1 MFTSESA
8 KAASALGH
16 QKRWHS
22 PKRSA
27 LARELTAQNA
37 QIFIAT
43 ALTRVRKQIEAVQ
56 DKLDTMLHNGRPKPK
71 NLRDLANVL
80 KELEGVEARLSG
92 RPLPGQLRPNPPR
105 AKDLQ
110 IADSPEFSL
119 APAIDVPADA
129 VKYPDHEPN
138 ASVMHEEAG
147 PGETPAPD
155 LAPDPEPG
163 KPVSVELPTQQIVG
177 NESDERKIE

>member
-22 PKRSA
+22 PRRSA

-43 ALTRVRKQIEAVQ
+43 ALTRVRKQIESVQ
-56 DKLDTMLHNGRPKPK
+56 DKLDSMLHNGRPKPK

-92 RPLPGQLRPNPPR
+92 RPLPGQLRPNHPR

-119 APAIDVPADA
+119 APAIDVPA
-129 VKYPDHEPN
+129 E
-138 ASVMHEEAG
+138 SVMHEEAG